1 MLYNSSLRCIQ
12 LLQWRPCSHLHLHIH
27 LHISLLNL
35 VGALSCS
42 SFLLSLVPIASLNS
56 SMLRVFHS
64 RAASSFLSLLLS
76 HINAT
81 IKSNT
86 SNKTGIF
93 CDSLGPLLML
103 LWRLEAQEFLRLP
116 RTSSL
121 CSSASSITI
130 CGGVRVTTKIKV
142 FALYWGS

>member
-1 MLYNSSLRCIQ
+1 MHPTSAVVIVLPSSSSYFPAQPCWCLR
-12 LLQWRPCSHLHLHIH
+12 HLA
-27 LHISLLNL
+27 NL
-35 VGALSCS
+35 VIFRHLKCY
-42 SFLLSLVPIASLNS
+42 LSLVPIASLNS

-93 CDSLGPLLML
+93 CDSLGSLLML

-116 RTSSL
+116 PTSSL
-121 CSSASSITI
+121 CSSGSSITI
-130 CGGVRVTTKIKV
+130 CGGVRVTTKRKV
-142 FALYWGS
+142 FALYWAS